1 MESGVHNISE
11 NALEQRARRAARRE
25 GLIARKSRW
34 RASSIDNLGG
44 YQIVD
49 PITNFPVSGSKFELS
64 AEDVIAYCSDEE

>member
-1 MESGVHNISE
+1 MESAMHNISE

-34 RASSIDNLGG
+34 RAGSIDNLGG
-44 YQIVD
+44 FQIVD
-49 PITNFPVSGSKFELS
+49 PLTNFPVFGWKFELS